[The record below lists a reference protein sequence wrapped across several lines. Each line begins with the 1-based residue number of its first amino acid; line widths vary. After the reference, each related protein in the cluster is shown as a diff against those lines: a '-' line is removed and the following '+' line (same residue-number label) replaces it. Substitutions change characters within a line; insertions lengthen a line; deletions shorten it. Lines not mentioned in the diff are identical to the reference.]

1 MDLNSR
7 QLSSLKEM
15 GITVWEFRSSKPE
28 EASIIVDEVI
38 AQPASDQLLNCDWIV
53 MIDEQHYGEQ
63 AQRLLHAMLLSIGIE
78 EHQLVIIDAKQ
89 ISQLKNIP
97 SQRKVLIVLG
107 SDIAKKVLG
116 ESVVRGAVHK
126 TLDSQISTVVSFG
139 LDDLLENPDNK
150 AHAWQDL
157 QLAKRALFQ

>member
-1 MDLNSR
+1 MELTSR

-15 GITVWEFRSSKPE
+15 GIPVWEFRSSKSE
-28 EASIIVDEVI
+28 EVVPIVDEVI
-38 AQPASDQLLNCDWIV
+38 AEQASEQLLSCDWIV
-53 MIDEQHYGEQ
+53 MIDEQNYGEQ

-78 EHQLVIIDAKQ
+78 EHQLAIINAKQ
-89 ISQLKNIP
+89 VSQLQNIP
-97 SQRKVLIVLG
+97 SLRKVLIVLG
-107 SDIAKKVLG
+107 GDIAKKVLG

-139 LDDLLENPDNK
+139 LDDLLENSGSK

-157 QLAKRALFQ
+157 QLAKQALFQ